1 MSYTIKRLD
10 VSLISLLPRPQEPF
24 KIIGKLVPTYDG
36 HEWKSSE
43 ILLDTTYE
51 KTYPDDVFDP
61 KIYIDNP
68 NEAAFLAMLN
78 GNCIGSLR
86 VGKRWNN
93 NSFIDD
99 LAIDRAH
106 RGQGVGKML
115 MDAAVQWSKE
125 KGFNGVSL
133 ETQNGNLLACRF
145 YMKYGFKLGGID
157 TMVYTHPLY
166 KKDIALYFYL
176 PDELYCTL

>member
-1 MSYTIKRLD
+1 MPYTIKRFD
-10 VSLISLLPRPQEPF
+10 ESLLSFLPRPEEPF
-24 KIIGKLVPTYDG
+24 EIIGKLVPTYDG
-36 HEWKSSE
+36 HEWQSSE
-43 ILLDTTYE
+43 ILYDTTYE

-68 NEAAFLAMLN
+68 NEAAFLAMFN

-106 RGQGVGKML
+106 RRQGVGTML

-125 KGFNGVSL
+125 MVS
-133 ETQNGNLLACRF
+133 TDYLLKHKMEIYVPAVS
-145 YMKYGFKLGGID
+145 I
-157 TMVYTHPLY
+157 
-166 KKDIALYFYL
+166 
-176 PDELYCTL
+176 